1 MKHCGVS
8 RHAWN
13 LGLWSTKNILE
24 HNKTNLSHK
33 IKLTSA
39 IDLHKLLVA
48 LVKPNCPWYYQC
60 YESPP
65 QESLRALR
73 TAWDR
78 CFKKNRGAPRFKKKG
93 HRDSFT
99 LEGAVKVQGK
109 NKIQVPLMG
118 IIKTYERLPQVL
130 TKSATISRTAHRW
143 FISFRVDVERQISVS
158 DSIVGVD
165 LAIKALATLSTG
177 EVVLGA
183 NSYKKSEAKLSRM
196 QRLNRH
202 KVKGCNNWKKSQIQI
217 ARLHKKIA
225 NIRKDTLHKLTTLL
239 AKNRGTVVIEDLNV
253 SGMLAN
259 HKLAKSI
266 ASLSF
271 FQWRRQLTY
280 KCEL

>member
-13 LGLWSTKNILE
+13 WGLWSTKNILE
-24 HNKTNLSHK
+24 HNYTNLSDQL
-33 IKLTSA
+33 KLTST

-48 LVKPNCPWYYQC
+48 LVKPNCPWYYEC
-60 YESPP
+60 SLSPP

-78 CFKKNRGAPRFKKKG
+78 CFKKTSGGSRFKKKG

-130 TKSATISRTAHRW
+130 TKSATITRTANRW
-143 FISFRVDVERQISVS
+143 FISFRLDVEQQISVS
-158 DSIVGVD
+158 SIVGVD
-165 LAIKALATLSTG
+165 LGIKALATLSTG

-183 NSYKKSEAKLSRM
+183 NSYKKAEAKLSKR
-196 QRLNRH
+196 QRLNSQ
-202 KVKGCNNWKKSQIQI
+202 KVKDYNNWK
-217 ARLHKKIA
+217 
-225 NIRKDTLHKLTTLL
+225 
-239 AKNRGTVVIEDLNV
+239 
-253 SGMLAN
+253 
-259 HKLAKSI
+259 
-266 ASLSF
+266 
-271 FQWRRQLTY
+271 
-280 KCEL
+280 